1 LREAYGGLVPQSNEN
16 HGLVML
22 ETVVLSPHLRDELRF
37 TWLHLK
43 ILTAIVCC
51 RTSALGGHNRDQRFA
66 AVYFGE
72 W

>member
-1 LREAYGGLVPQSNEN
+1 
-16 HGLVML
+16 ML